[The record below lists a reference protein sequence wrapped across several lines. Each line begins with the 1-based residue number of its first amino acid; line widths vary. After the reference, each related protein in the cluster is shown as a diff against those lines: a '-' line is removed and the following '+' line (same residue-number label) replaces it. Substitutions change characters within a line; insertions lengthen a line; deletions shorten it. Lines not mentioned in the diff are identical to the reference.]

1 MESYTTV
8 KIKYF
13 KGKKGGS
20 SGGGQT
26 ITNTPDNLRS
36 KDTVEAILGI
46 CEGPIFGLKD
56 GAKSFYI
63 GDTQLQ
69 NDNGDYNFKTFQLN
83 LFPGDDPADEV
94 IPTLGGTS
102 SNSAV
107 NLTLAYNTPV
117 TRQTSTG
124 LIDFID
130 VRIIFNRL
138 FSSTTSGTFNT
149 TAKLR
154 IEYKAL
160 SSGTWLKAF
169 GADLSITGKTT
180 SAYVKEFRIAV
191 DQIGEPYEIRITKLS
206 SENTTSFFADMS
218 WESFQETIAG
228 SRAYDNTAVVQLT
241 GEASDQ
247 FSSIPSWSGIYKGL
261 LVRVPY
267 NYSPET
273 REYTGMWDGTFQ
285 VAWTNNPAWCLY
297 DFVMNDRYG
306 IASYYPEVNLD
317 RYDVYEAAQ
326 WCDELVPDGAG
337 GTQPRYTFNAYL
349 TEARSGKELAR
360 YIAGSFNATFYDD
373 LNGTAYLRVDKDD
386 DGCNI
391 FTKENVYDGEF
402 EYSYTDITSRYNDI
416 TVTFKN
422 PELNWSEDR
431 RRIFDDELI
440 ARNGRVPL
448 DFIAVGCTNA
458 HQAKRMAYGRL
469 LTANTE
475 TCMVR
480 FRTNRLGQFVN
491 PFDVILV
498 CDPDMGYGV
507 SGRVKAVTNSGA
519 TVTLRTPVYLEAGIA
534 YNIEFVLS
542 DGTRHRTTIIDSVKG
557 YNYSLNITAP
567 LDEELVPEHTVFTLE
582 HDELL
587 GLPRPFRVMKV
598 EETDGNPDDFTIEA
612 VNINRNKWYDTDNLT
627 DSGVVDYSVLPNPFD
642 PPGPTSVGL
651 SERYVEDR
659 KEFHITVS
667 PTFDRGA
674 YKYYANDHSF
684 EVWSRLTGTS
694 DNFVKREI
702 LFGDTL
708 VNHPPGTYDFKIL
721 GKSYLGK
728 TSNLNSVS
736 TYVFDVTNPK
746 EPPKDIDWVKIN
758 QREVYWGYENPPADF
773 KGFIVRYHNQANRT
787 TWYDA
792 AQPHIGY
799 LSATSF
805 YTNLIPQS
813 ARVIMV
819 KAIDDFDTESVN
831 SAIIY
836 RAAGDSTGVNVVER
850 FDYHLPSPAWG
861 GTLEG
866 CSVESGS
873 LKADDT
879 GTNVY
884 SGVASAFLY
893 DGGDFY
899 EATYMEMLYYDFFTV
914 TVEGK
919 FLIEI
924 DFEGAGYE
932 TSIRPVE
939 SPVAPWEPVSV
950 NQPLTPGDY
959 EIRLRVFGG
968 PIRGIVNEFSVVIDA
983 DDISEDIQD
992 LNIGSG
998 GSVRVP
1004 LTKTYTLIKI
1014 VNVIIQDDGFTDAV
1028 GYRVLDKDPILG
1040 PEIQL
1045 LDATNSP
1052 TMGLVDVQIKGY

>member
-1 MESYTTV
+1 M

-20 SGGGQT
+20 SGSGGQT

-94 IPTLGGTS
+94 IPALGGTS

-124 LIDFID
+124 AIDFLD
-130 VRIIFNRL
+130 VRIVFNRL
-138 FSSTTSGTFNT
+138 LASNTSGTFT
-149 TAKLR
+149 TTVQIR

-169 GADLSITGKTT
+169 DADLSINGKTT

-191 DQIGEPYEIRITKLS
+191 DQIGEPYEIRVTKLS
-206 SENTTSFFADMS
+206 VENTTSYFADIT

-261 LVRVPY
+261 LIRVPS
-267 NYSPET
+267 NYDPDT

-285 VAWTNNPAWCLY
+285 VAWSNNPAWCLY

-317 RYDVYEAAQ
+317 KYDVYEAAQ
-326 WCDELVPDGAG
+326 WCDELVSDGRG

-360 YIAGSFNATFYDD
+360 YIAGSFNATFFDD

-422 PELNWSEDR
+422 PNLNWSEDR
-431 RRIFDDELI
+431 RRIYDDDLI

-448 DFIAVGCTNA
+448 DFIAVGCTDD
-458 HQAKRMAYGRL
+458 HQARRMAYGRL

-491 PFDVILV
+491 PFDVILI
-498 CDPDMGYGV
+498 CDPDMGYGI
-507 SGRVKAVTNSGA
+507 SGRVKEVTNAGA
-519 TVTLRTPVYLEAGIA
+519 TVTLRTPIYLEAGIA
-534 YNIEFVLS
+534 YTVEFVLS
-542 DGTRHRTTIIDSVKG
+542 DGTKHRTSIIDSVKG
-557 YNYSLNITAP
+557 YNYSLDITAP
-567 LDEELVPEHTVFTLE
+567 LDEALTPEHTVFTLE

-598 EETDGNPDDFTIEA
+598 EETDGNPDDYTIEA

-627 DSGVVDYSVLPNPFD
+627 DSGVIDYSVLPNPFD

-667 PTFDRGA
+667 PTFDRGL
-674 YKYYANDHSF
+674 YKYYSNDHSF
-684 EVWSRLTGTS
+684 EVWSRLNGTS

-708 VNHPPGTYDFKIL
+708 VNHPAGLYDFKIL

-736 TYVFDVTNPK
+736 TYNFNVTNPK
-746 EPPKDIDWVKIN
+746 DPPADIDWLKIN
-758 QREVYWGYENPPADF
+758 EREAYWGYESPPVDF
-773 KGFIVRYHNQANRT
+773 AGFELRYHNQENRT
-787 TWYDA
+787 TWEDA
-792 AQPHIGY
+792 VRPHIGL

-805 YTNLIPQS
+805 YTNLIPPS

-819 KAIDDFDTESVN
+819 RAVDDFGVYSEN
-831 SAIIY
+831 SAIVY
-836 RAAGDSTGVNVVER
+836 RPLGDLSASNTVDE
-850 FDYHLPSPAWG
+850 FIFEPDWD
-861 GTLEG
+861 GTQEG
-866 CSVESGS
+866 CFVELGE
-873 LKADDT
+873 LKANDT
-879 GTNVY
+879 GTNIY
-884 SGVASAFLY
+884 SGVPTAQMF

-899 EATYMEMLYYDFFTV
+899 EATYEEMYYYDFFTV
-914 TVEGK
+914 TVPGK
-919 FLIEI
+919 LVVNM
-924 DFEGAGYE
+924 DFDGAGYE
-932 TSIRPVE
+932 LSIREVE
-939 SPVAPWEPVSV
+939 SPVGVWQPVPV
-950 NQPLTPGDY
+950 NLPLTAGDY
-959 EIRLRVFGG
+959 EFRLRIFGG
-968 PIRGIVNEFSVVIDA
+968 PIRGIIRTLHIIIDA
-983 DDISEDIQD
+983 PDISEDIQD
-992 LNIGSG
+992 LNVGSG

-1004 LTKTYTLIKI
+1004 LTKTYTAIKI

-1028 GYRVLDKDPILG
+1028 GYRIIDKDVVLG

-1045 LDATNSP
+1045 LDATNNP